1 MCICIYCV
9 DARSCS
15 LREAINVDAFQE
27 HVSSLHADGD
37 YLLSQEYE
45 VKLFDCSHE
54 NVHVCSVLYDDVK
67 TVHLEAKVMLFM
79 CIFLI
84 NRK

>member
-1 MCICIYCV
+1 MGLEALERTLLYFTRFKRVKGRLCCV

-15 LREAINVDAFQE
+15 LREAINMAAFEE

-45 VKLFDCSHE
+45 VQSFSYSYMFTTC
-54 NVHVCSVLYDDVK
+54 
-67 TVHLEAKVMLFM
+67 
-79 CIFLI
+79 
-84 NRK
+84 

>member
-1 MCICIYCV
+1 MCTFYA

-15 LREAINVDAFQE
+15 LRDAINVDAFEE

-45 VKLFDCSHE
+45 VELFIALCR
-54 NVHVCSVLYDDVK
+54 NVHIYSKLYDIDVK
-67 TVHLEAKVMLFM
+67 QSARELKTMLFM
-79 CIFLI
+79 LSIY
-84 NRK
+84 RK